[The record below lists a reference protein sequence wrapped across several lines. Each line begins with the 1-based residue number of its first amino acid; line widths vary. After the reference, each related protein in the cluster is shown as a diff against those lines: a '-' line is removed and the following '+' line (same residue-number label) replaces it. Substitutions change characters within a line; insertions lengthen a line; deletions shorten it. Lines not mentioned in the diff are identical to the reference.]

1 MSYCKAPSPVI
12 YDKRCLEY
20 CAPGHPER
28 PERVSETAALLER
41 EKFAFVK
48 PPPADDSDIL
58 LSHSGELLETVRR
71 GGFYEPDTPAHENI
85 YEIALLSAGGA
96 IRAAELA
103 KDSKNSFSLM
113 RPPGH
118 HATRD
123 NLMGFCYFNNITIAA
138 LKVFKGKKVAV
149 IDFDCHHGNGTEDIL
164 RGRKNFLYVSLHQ
177 SPGYPGTGLV
187 SSGNIM
193 NFPLPPGTGGGAYLG
208 ALGRA
213 LRGVEEFNPDYIGVS
228 AGFDSYRGDPLMA
241 MALDEGDFG
250 KIGAMIKGLGK
261 PVFSVLEGGYSPD
274 LPRLVLAYL
283 SGLDS

>member
-1 MSYCKAPSPVI
+1 MSVEII
-12 YDKRCLEY
+12 YDKKCLEY
-20 CAPGHPER
+20 RAPGHPER

-41 EKFAFVK
+41 EKFSFVK
-48 PPPADDSDIL
+48 PSEASASDIL
-58 LSHSGELLETVRR
+58 LAHSSELLERVTR

-123 NLMGFCYFNNITIAA
+123 NLMGFCYFNNIAIAA
-138 LKVFKGKKVAV
+138 LKVFKGKKFAIV
-149 IDFDCHHGNGTEDIL
+149 DFDCHHGNGTEDIL
-164 RGRKNFLYVSLHQ
+164 GGRDDCLYVSLHQ

-187 SSGNIM
+187 SSGNAS

-208 ALGRA
+208 ALERA
-213 LRGVEEFNPDYIGVS
+213 LRWVEKFNPDYIGVS

-241 MALDEGDFG
+241 MALDEEDFRR
-250 KIGAMIKGLGK
+250 IGEMIKGLSK

-274 LPRLVLAYL
+274 LPRLILAYL
-283 SGLDS
+283 SGLAG

>member
-1 MSYCKAPSPVI
+1 MSVEII

-28 PERVSETAALLER
+28 PERVSETVALLER
-41 EKFAFVK
+41 EKFAFIK
-48 PPPADDSDIL
+48 PSPADDSDIL
-58 LSHSGELLETVRR
+58 LAHSGELLETVR
-71 GGFYEPDTPAHENI
+71 GGDFHEPDTPAHENI
-85 YEIALLSAGGA
+85 YEIALLSCGGA

-103 KDSKNSFSLM
+103 KESKNSFSLM

-123 NLMGFCYFNNITIAA
+123 NLMGFCYFNNVTIAA

-164 RGRKNFLYVSLHQ
+164 KGRENCLYVSLHQ

-187 SSGNIM
+187 SSGNIR
-193 NFPLPPGTGGGAYLG
+193 NFPLPPGTGGNAYFSVLE
-208 ALGRA
+208 RA

-250 KIGAMIKGLGK
+250 KIGALIKGLAK

-274 LPRLVLAYL
+274 LPRLILAYL
-283 SGLDS
+283 SGLSE